1 MKGVIYYVWQHRL
14 LKRKELYT
22 TDGKKAEIID
32 YGSWDEECRIVRN
45 AKVRIGNKMLSGNIL
60 LECNNKEMK
69 GENMKGKGDNIIL
82 KVTLNGND
90 NAGYELDSTNR
101 LLLKCDDSLIEEY
114 DAMEKRERRLYCY
127 EVMTELE
134 DVVLHSLMSRLLME
148 RIEEKAAN
156 IEKVFK
162 ASDCKWDDTLFRIIT
177 RSFGFGIQG
186 NIFEE
191 WASMLDMKALAKHRD
206 NEIQVEAIMF
216 GQAGLLHEESIP
228 YYYRRNAICSTY
240 FRNLQR
246 EYRFLSRKFGLK
258 EMDYRKWGTSNATP
272 HVRIA
277 RLATLYFGQK
287 ASMSSIAACNTT
299 AELYRILEA
308 PLHGYWHNH
317 TCFGGT
323 ETSGNGVMRPRH
335 CDIIIIN
342 AVVPILF
349 IYGKRHRD
357 LALCSKAED
366 LLHFMRSEE
375 NGIVRRWKEKGME
388 IDCAA
393 DSQALLQLNKKYC
406 SACNCKNCH
415 FAYHYIKKRITK

>member
-45 AKVRIGNKMLSGNIL
+45 AKVRIGNEMLSGNIL

-162 ASDCKWDDTLFRIIT
+162 ASDCKWDDTLFRTIT

-415 FAYHYIKKRITK
+415 FAYHYIKKRITE